1 MFIDIHMHT
10 GGEAVGFHMTNDM
23 IIELMEKYRVDYGMV
38 SNGDAGEC
46 DHNQKVLPDKF
57 QKSQEKALQDNIDF
71 AREYPDKICLAVWV
85 KPKLQGMTDEL
96 YTLME
101 ENLDIIKAIKL
112 HPYHSDTAP
121 TDSSVIPYLEFAK
134 KHNLAVI
141 SHTGGCEKAS
151 PTNLYKAAKLFPSV
165 PFIMAHMGLG
175 SDNSEALDLLGKAD
189 NLFGDTAWVPL
200 ETTLKAIKHY
210 GSKKIMFGSDAPI
223 DGVDTYLCNPKG
235 ERSIYQDYF
244 EKLKNMAGDNAYDD
258 IMYKNA
264 INILNLNVPK
274 E

>member
-1 MFIDIHMHT
+1 MFIDMHMHT
-10 GGEAVGFHMTNDM
+10 GGAAVGFHMTNAM
-23 IIELMEKYRVDYGMV
+23 VLEVMRKYQVDRVMV

-46 DHNQKVLPDKF
+46 GHDQRVLPLAL
-57 QKSQEKALQDNIDF
+57 QISQEQALRDNLQF
-71 AREYPDKICLAVWV
+71 AREYPGKIYLAAWI
-85 KPKLQGMTDEL
+85 KPRLQGMTQEL

-101 ENLDIIKAIKL
+101 ENLDVIKAVKI
-112 HPYHSDTAP
+112 HPFHSDTAP
-121 TDSSVIPYLEFAK
+121 TDPKVIPYLEFARD
-134 KHNLAVI
+134 HNLAVL

-151 PTNLYKAAKLFPSV
+151 PELLYQAAKLFPSV

-175 SDNSEALDLLGKAD
+175 SDNSEALGLLGKAE

-200 ETTLKAIKHY
+200 DTTVEAVKRY
-210 GSKKIMFGSDAPI
+210 GSERILFGSDAPI

-235 ERSIYQDYF
+235 ERSLYQDYF
-244 EKLKNMAGDNAYDD
+244 EKLSAKTSARAYEN

-264 INILNLNVPK
+264 VHILKLGPS